1 MSIALHTDNPH
12 LGLPDVLITPEL
24 TRRRPRP
31 PNYAAE
37 NRTLVALAR
46 EMATAPERLPQ
57 RLVEMAIELCQAGS
71 AGISVLKADTA
82 GEYFYWEALA
92 GVYAPHVGGRTPRDF
107 SPCGTAVD
115 CHAPQLFS
123 YPARYFTYLAA
134 VEPAITEALVIP
146 FYASGRPLG
155 AIWILAHDA
164 ERHFDAEDV
173 RLMTSLAEF
182 TGAALQ
188 VLSALGAETQ
198 ANQALRE
205 SQRQLQVSL
214 HDKEVLLKEIHHRV
228 KNNLQMVASLLA
240 LQSSQ
245 ITDLK
250 AQRLFQDSQDRVR
263 SLALLHDTLYQAGSL
278 GQFNFAAYVKAIS
291 TQLLTTYATNTSA
304 IRLSTQLD
312 EVPLDLDAAIPCGLI
327 LNELLTNVLKHAFPN
342 GQGGEVRL
350 TLRAEADRVTLSLRD
365 TGVGFPTDLDFR
377 QTDSLGL
384 QLVNLLT
391 EQLGGTLTL
400 ERGSGTTF
408 TLSFPARCAEPSSAS
423 Q

>member
-1 MSIALHTDNPH
+1 MSIALHTDNAR
-12 LGLPDVLITPEL
+12 LGLPDVIITPEL

-71 AGISVLKADTA
+71 AGISVLKTDTA

-115 CHAPQLFS
+115 CHTPQLFS
-123 YPARYFTYLAA
+123 YPARYFTYFAA
-134 VEPAITEALVIP
+134 VEPAIIEALVIP

-245 ITDLK
+245 LTDLK

-278 GQFNFAAYVKAIS
+278 GQFNFAAYMKAIS
-291 TQLLTTYATNTSA
+291 TQLLTTYTTNTSA

-350 TLRAEADRVTLSLRD
+350 TLRAEADRVTLSVRD
-365 TGVGFPTDLDFR
+365 TGVGFPTALDFR

-400 ERGSGTTF
+400 ERDSGTTF
-408 TLSFPARCAEPSSAS
+408 TLSFPLRCAESSS
-423 Q
+423 VL

>member
-1 MSIALHTDNPH
+1 
-12 LGLPDVLITPEL
+12 
-24 TRRRPRP
+24 
-31 PNYAAE
+31 
-37 NRTLVALAR
+37 
-46 EMATAPERLPQ
+46 
-57 RLVEMAIELCQAGS
+57 
-71 AGISVLKADTA
+71 
-82 GEYFYWEALA
+82 
-92 GVYAPHVGGRTPRDF
+92 
-107 SPCGTAVD
+107 VD

-123 YPARYFTYLAA
+123 YPARYFTYFAA
-134 VEPAITEALVIP
+134 VEPAIIEALVIP

-182 TGAALQ
+182 TGAALK
-188 VLSALGAETQ
+188 VLSALGAETR
-198 ANQALRE
+198 ANQTLRE

-245 ITDLK
+245 LTDPK
-250 AQRLFQDSQDRVR
+250 AQGLFQDSQDRVR

-278 GQFNFAAYVKAIS
+278 GQFNFAAYMKTIS
-291 TQLLTTYATNTSA
+291 TQLLTTYTANTSA

-312 EVPLDLDAAIPCGLI
+312 DVPLDLDAAIPCGLI
-327 LNELLTNVLKHAFPN
+327 LNELLTNVLKHAFPD
-342 GQGGEVRL
+342 GRSGEVQL
-350 TLRAEADRVTLSLRD
+350 TLQAETNRVTLSVRD
-365 TGVGFPTDLDFR
+365 TGVGFPAELDFR

-391 EQLGGTLTL
+391 EQLGGTLML
-400 ERGSGTTF
+400 ERDSGTTF
-408 TLSFPARCAEPSSAS
+408 TLTFPVHGAESSSAL
-423 Q
+423 